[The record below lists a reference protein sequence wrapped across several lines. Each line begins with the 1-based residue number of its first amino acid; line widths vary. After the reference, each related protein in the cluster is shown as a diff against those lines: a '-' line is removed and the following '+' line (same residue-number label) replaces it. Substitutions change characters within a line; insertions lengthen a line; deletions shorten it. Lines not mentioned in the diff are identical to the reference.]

1 MISVLEQIM
10 LEEANKKIWYACISA
25 KTWGSLFGSAATAG
39 GIPWG
44 HINRVTS
51 AVASPGLKESVIR
64 WIKHNNFIKHVHIDG
79 NTITVDEDWW
89 DKEKN
94 TEVII
99 LEAPEG
105 STFKGIFSDRNI
117 GNPYTQ
123 HGGIISGGGILT
135 KSFKQDFAKR
145 TGIKS
150 STMTIES
157 AIKKAGLKIKTGDT
171 GIDVT
176 GPINAWKKFNGWESS
191 EEYFDSID
199 LFNNISD
206 DNFDL
211 MKEYNVYTEGVKKWI
226 KKAEKKSGVTLEP
239 SLKKGI
245 SAVAKHYKNKT
256 IGFEALGGDTED
268 KDEFKDNKKK
278 FNKNLSKAYIKSQV
292 YKLSD
297 NKEYQEKA
305 KQQASKY
312 DDLQHE
318 YQKAKELNS
327 EKIQRREGQLKGTIP
342 NPNNLSNKI
351 IKQKLH
357 RHNEKD
363 KEANKQ
369 KEKEIKLLRKIS

>member
-1 MISVLEQIM
+1 MVSNEKLNIE
-10 LEEANKKIWYACISA
+10 
-25 KTWGSLFGSAATAG
+25 LF
-39 GIPWG
+39 
-44 HINRVTS
+44 
-51 AVASPGLKESVIR
+51 
-64 WIKHNNFIKHVHIDG
+64 
-79 NTITVDEDWW
+79 
-89 DKEKN
+89 
-94 TEVII
+94 
-99 LEAPEG
+99 
-105 STFKGIFSDRNI
+105 
-117 GNPYTQ
+117 
-123 HGGIISGGGILT
+123 
-135 KSFKQDFAKR
+135 
-145 TGIKS
+145 
-150 STMTIES
+150 
-157 AIKKAGLKIKTGDT
+157 
-171 GIDVT
+171 
-176 GPINAWKKFNGWESS
+176 
-191 EEYFDSID
+191 
-199 LFNNISD
+199 
-206 DNFDL
+206 
-211 MKEYNVYTEGVKKWI
+211 
-226 KKAEKKSGVTLEP
+226 
-239 SLKKGI
+239 
-245 SAVAKHYKNKT
+245 
-256 IGFEALGGDTED
+256 ED